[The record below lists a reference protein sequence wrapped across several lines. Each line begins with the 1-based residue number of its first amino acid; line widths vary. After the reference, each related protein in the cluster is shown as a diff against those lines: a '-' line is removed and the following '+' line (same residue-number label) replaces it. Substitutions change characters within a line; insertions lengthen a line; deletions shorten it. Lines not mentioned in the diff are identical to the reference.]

1 LNPATVAVSTP
12 GCNRLQSIRKLDRR
26 NFADGWD
33 RRCMLDRVLGETVA
47 AIECAER
54 PAHACDGGRQLDE
67 AARALAPLGPPVIV
81 FSASHSGSRLL
92 ALMLQRLGVFMGSH
106 LNDSEDSLDVFD
118 LVRYLVECHAPDY
131 SNLFCNGDETLRP
144 RALAAFRGHLVDR
157 PRGHRWGWKL
167 PETSHVMPV
176 MARLFPQARCIH
188 LIRDGRDVAFSPF
201 LAPKA
206 RFWRKIY
213 FNDDRIYRW
222 RGHAMTQRAYRT
234 HGHLFN
240 AARWV
245 NSVTLGRAHGAM
257 LGERYLE
264 VRYEALVANPAAE
277 MARLATFLGVDTP
290 RGEDQWSD
298 VRAQS
303 VGKWRRQSARQ
314 LSEIRPIV
322 EPTLRAFGYD
332 WVDGASLGDALRH
345 ALDRVSRMLARGDGV
360 SVRPRAEPGGLGGL
374 FRVRTQR

>member
-1 LNPATVAVSTP
+1 MPH
-12 GCNRLQSIRKLDRR
+12 K
-26 NFADGWD
+26 
-33 RRCMLDRVLGETVA
+33 VLGVNDA
-47 AIECAER
+47 ALECAEGR
-54 PAHACDGGRQLDE
+54 LHACDGGRQLDE
-67 AARALAPLGPPVIV
+67 IAHALNQFGPPVIA

-92 ALMLQRLGVFMGSH
+92 AQMLRKLGVFMGSH
-106 LNDSEDSLDVFD
+106 LNDSEDSIDVFD
-118 LVRYLVECHAPDY
+118 LVRYLVEAHAPDY
-131 SNLFCNGDETLRP
+131 SKLFCDGDPTLQA
-144 RALAAFRGHLVDR
+144 RALAAFGAHLADR
-157 PRGHRWGWKL
+157 PGAQRWGWKL

-176 MARLFPQARCIH
+176 MARLFPEARCIH
-188 LIRDGRDVAFSPF
+188 LVRDGRDVAFSPF

-206 RFWRKIY
+206 PFWRKIY
-213 FNDDRIYRW
+213 FNYASIYRW

-277 MARLATFLGVDTP
+277 MARLAAFIGAPAPDMATDMP
-290 RGEDQWSD
+290 E
-298 VRAQS
+298 VRSQS
-303 VGKWRRQSARQ
+303 VGKWRERPAGQ
-314 LSEIRPIV
+314 LEEIRAIM
-322 EPTLRAFGYD
+322 EPTLGAFGYD
-332 WVDGASLGDALRH
+332 WRERASPADRLRRL
-345 ALDRVSRMLARGDGV
+345 LDRASRFFAGSKFFGGAGV

>member
-1 LNPATVAVSTP
+1 
-12 GCNRLQSIRKLDRR
+12 
-26 NFADGWD
+26 
-33 RRCMLDRVLGETVA
+33 MLDKVLGETGA
-47 AIECAER
+47 AVECAGQ

-67 AARALAPLGPPVIV
+67 VAGALAQLGPPVIV

-106 LNDSEDSLDVFD
+106 RNDSEDSLDVFD
-118 LVRYLVECHAPDY
+118 LVRYLVEAHAPDY
-131 SNLFCNGDETLRP
+131 SKLFCDGDETLRP
-144 RALAAFRGHLVDR
+144 RAMAAFRDHLVDR
-157 PRGHRWGWKL
+157 PRGSRWGWKL

-176 MARLFPQARCIH
+176 MARLFPDARCIH
-188 LIRDGRDVAFSPF
+188 LVRDGRDVAFSPF

-213 FNDDRIYRW
+213 FNDDRIYSW
-222 RGHAMTQRAYRT
+222 CGHAMTQRAYRT

-264 VRYEALVANPAAE
+264 VRYEALVADPAAE
-277 MARLATFLGVDTP
+277 MARLAAFLDVDAP
-290 RGEDQWSD
+290 QRDWSD

-314 LSEIRPIV
+314 LAEIRPIV
-322 EPTLRAFGYD
+322 EPTLGAFGYA
-332 WVDGASLGDALRH
+332 WGDGGSLGDAMRH

-360 SVRPRAEPGGLGGL
+360 SARPRAEPGGLGGL